1 MMQVKSK
8 LAKVNSFPLEFFK
21 LRRKSFGLF
30 LFRGW
35 PFDLGGGGSGGWG
48 GMGDLFKNIILQ
60 TVFEGKNCARKYL
73 GKKISCPEKNIPHQ
87 ETISTNRLLP
97 SWRIMMLG
105 KKSYTVICRGNNSV
119 SEQVLKI
126 VGNSGESEFHL
137 QFYWNRKLGI
147 IFCPGEF
154 GHIFQ
159 SRS

>member
-1 MMQVKSK
+1 
-8 LAKVNSFPLEFFK
+8 
-21 LRRKSFGLF
+21 
-30 LFRGW
+30 
-35 PFDLGGGGSGGWG
+35 
-48 GMGDLFKNIILQ
+48 MGDLFKNIILQ

-137 QFYWNRKLGI
+137 QFY
-147 IFCPGEF
+147 
-154 GHIFQ
+154 
-159 SRS
+159 